1 MNEIPN
7 PVTSDVFTLPLDH
20 ETAGQVVE
28 GTPTTAT
35 HVLGEINGTEVG
47 IWELTEGVVRDT
59 EVEEIFIVL
68 TGSGRVSFENGE
80 TIHLSPGICVRL
92 REGQRTV
99 WTVTE
104 TLRKV
109 YVT

>member
-1 MNEIPN
+1 MIEMPN

-20 ETAGQVVE
+20 EPAGQVVE
-28 GTPTTAT
+28 GEPRTAT

-59 EVEEIFIVL
+59 EVEESFVVL
-68 TGSGRVSFENGE
+68 TGSGRVAFEDGT
-80 TIHLSPGICVRL
+80 TIHLSPGRCVRL

-99 WTVTE
+99 WTITE
-104 TLRKV
+104 TLRKI
-109 YVT
+109 YIA